1 MIRTVDL
8 GKVGRLDWG
17 GGLKPLL
24 SWNGKVEAQAPM
36 LSLLAEFALF
46 LREHKKLW
54 LLPIVVA
61 LGLIGALLI
70 AVEGSVLSPFIY
82 TIF

>member
-1 MIRTVDL
+1 M

-24 SWNGKVEAQAPM
+24 SWSGKVEAQAPM